1 MYSSSA
7 VTDIPSANVGG
18 FFLTRCCAVGIP
30 RNLSV
35 LRTPN
40 GVARVFYGVA
50 MSAIRGLF
58 SHRND
63 LRSQIPIQARNP
75 LRTMEERERKAQ
87 QHFIPVHDGA
97 RCGRLA
103 ETETNHPKWKEGK
116 MRDGITHLRQD

>member
-7 VTDIPSANVGG
+7 LTDIPSANVGG

-30 RNLSV
+30 RILSV
-35 LRTPN
+35 LRTPD

-63 LRSQIPIQARNP
+63 LRSQIPDTGAESASHNGGEG
-75 LRTMEERERKAQ
+75 EE
-87 QHFIPVHDGA
+87 GA
-97 RCGRLA
+97 TALHSLA
-103 ETETNHPKWKEGK
+103 
-116 MRDGITHLRQD
+116 